1 MLNSTERRDTLDVL
15 VVEDDVRVRDLLCR
29 YISSQGHR
37 VRSAGDGV
45 EALELIGKSPPDL
58 VLTDLKMPRMDGME
72 LAAYLR
78 EHAPQVDV
86 IVLTA
91 YADRDSAIQALR
103 LGVYDYLVKPLDL
116 TELGASLRRV
126 AERRRLMRYSET
138 LRKKLIESRIM
149 GHLIGISPAMQEVY
163 RTIEKLSTSE
173 CNVLILGETGTG
185 KELVARTIHD
195 TSPRADGPFVVL
207 DCGGLNENLLESE
220 LFGHV
225 KGAFTGA
232 LYDKVGIFEQ
242 ANGGTLFIDEI
253 GVTSPSFQTRLL
265 RVLQDGQFKKVG
277 GTKVIRSD
285 MRVIAA
291 TNEDLESR
299 IKEGTFRE
307 DLYYRLN
314 VVQIVLPPLRK
325 RKEDIPILARY
336 FLNQCPEL
344 EDPESVEI
352 SKEAMD
358 ALINYDWPGNVRELE
373 NVIRQAAVLSDR
385 RVIRPEDLP
394 ERIRKV
400 AAPTKKSFSLKEAER
415 EHILSVLASVKGNRR
430 RAAEMLGISERTLYR
445 KLRKLGISSR

>member
-1 MLNSTERRDTLDVL
+1 MFNSIERRDTLDVL

-373 NVIRQAAVLSDR
+373 NVIRQAG
-385 RVIRPEDLP
+385 P
-394 ERIRKV
+394 ERPKGD
-400 AAPTKKSFSLKEAER
+400 PTRGPS
-415 EHILSVLASVKGNRR
+415 
-430 RAAEMLGISERTLYR
+430 
-445 KLRKLGISSR
+445 

>member
-1 MLNSTERRDTLDVL
+1 MLNSVERRDTLDVL

-45 EALELIGKSPPDL
+45 EALELIGKSLPDL

-352 SKEAMD
+352 SREAMD

>member
-1 MLNSTERRDTLDVL
+1 MFNSTERRDTLDVL

-352 SKEAMD
+352 SREAMD

>member
-385 RVIRPEDLP
+385 KVIRLEDLP

-400 AAPTKKSFSLKEAER
+400 AAPAKKSLSLKDAER

-445 KLRKLGISSR
+445 KLKKLGISG

>member
-1 MLNSTERRDTLDVL
+1 MLNSVERRDTLDVL

-37 VRSAGDGV
+37 VRSAGNGV

-352 SKEAMD
+352 SREAMD

>member
-58 VLTDLKMPRMDGME
+58 VLTDLKMPRMGGME

-344 EDPESVEI
+344 ENPESVEI
-352 SKEAMD
+352 SREAMD

-415 EHILSVLASVKGNRR
+415 EHILSVLTSVKGNRR

>member
-1 MLNSTERRDTLDVL
+1 MLNSVERRDTLDVL

-45 EALELIGKSPPDL
+45 EALELIGKSLPDL

-352 SKEAMD
+352 SREAMD

-385 RVIRPEDLP
+385 KVIRLEDLP

-400 AAPTKKSFSLKEAER
+400 AAPAKKSLSLKDAER

-445 KLRKLGISSR
+445 KLKKLGISG